1 MEALTT
7 KTFKTSK
14 ISAVEVSERQL
25 KDFKY
30 KSIKF
35 AYDGE
40 EAPPPRVD
48 GNFIVF
54 KFENKNGSTYSLVI
68 NCTGDNESF
77 FRKLN
82 SALDTQRSC
91 KILKDHTVIPENFEL
106 VKENKYGCSVFAKI
120 YLKKS
125 GKAKC
130 RVSKG
135 SYKNLIEID
144 ELVDENFSGRCILKV
159 YQPYIGLSKSI
170 SLSVEEIPAKG
181 LIVKNPTLLTRAIKA
196 MRVMMMITSEY
207 NHWLHFPTRDKKMR
221 ILVEDNQFWGTFLA
235 RVAFYARLGSPKIT
249 ISLMII

>member
-1 MEALTT
+1 MEALTI

-14 ISAVEVSERQL
+14 ISAVEVSERQS

-40 EAPPPRVD
+40 EVPPLRVD
-48 GNFIVF
+48 GNFRVF
-54 KFENKNGSTYSLVI
+54 KFENKNGSAYSLVI

-82 SALDTQRSC
+82 SALANQCC
-91 KILKDHTVIPENFEL
+91 KILKDHTVTLENFEL

-144 ELVDENFSGRCILKV
+144 ELVDENFSGSCTLKV
-159 YQPYIGLSKSI
+159 YQSYIGLSKSI
-170 SLSVEEIPAKG
+170 SLSVEERG
-181 LIVKNPTLLTRAIKA
+181 
-196 MRVMMMITSEY
+196 
-207 NHWLHFPTRDKKMR
+207 
-221 ILVEDNQFWGTFLA
+221 
-235 RVAFYARLGSPKIT
+235 
-249 ISLMII
+249 